1 MSNIHHTTVTPPAPT
16 RPQKPA
22 REPIRLSP
30 SELRQ
35 IVLEVMG

>member
-1 MSNIHHTTVTPPAPT
+1 MSNIHQTNSTKPAPLSE
-16 RPQKPA
+16 PKPV

>member
-1 MSNIHHTTVTPPAPT
+1 MSNIHQTLVTKPAPM
-16 RPQKPA
+16 PPMPI

-30 SELRQ
+30 SELWQ

>member
-1 MSNIHHTTVTPPAPT
+1 MSKIHQTNVTKPAPML
-16 RPQKPA
+16 PPKPV